1 MHSVRD
7 HIVIAGGGLAAVRTA
22 QALRDLQHSGAITLV
37 CAEGELPYD
46 RPPLSKAYLTGK
58 VGDEQIRLL
67 PAKTYAELGIE
78 VLLGARVDGLD
89 RLGQCVRIAGGRTLA
104 YDRLV
109 VATGARPVRLPAFE
123 GRENVHVLRDSSD
136 ARRLRDVLA
145 PGLRLGI
152 VGAGFIGLEIA
163 ATARELGAEVTLIE
177 VAAAP
182 LAPILGGELGG
193 CIQRWHERKGLRFQ
207 CGAAVR
213 AVHGGR
219 RVDSIELETGV
230 VIEVDAV
237 VVGVGQLPNV
247 EWLEGAGLPL
257 HKGLVCDPHGRT
269 LDPRVFGAGDVVCT
283 QVGTSFHPTRQW
295 TAVTE
300 QASRVAAAMC
310 DRVDLA
316 PVVEDNYF
324 WSDQHGLRLQFA
336 GQVPAQPRLVWVHGG
351 PDEDRFAVLC
361 CTPTSVSA
369 VFSLGCPRDFL
380 VHSMRL
386 RRGELTLAP
395 TD

>member
-1 MHSVRD
+1 MQRVHD

-22 QALRDLQHSGAITLV
+22 QALRDLKHEGAITLL
-37 CAEGELPYD
+37 CAENELPYD

-58 VGDEQIRLL
+58 VADEQIRLL
-67 PAKTYAELGIE
+67 PAQEYAELGIE
-78 VLLGARVDGLD
+78 VQLGARAVGLD
-89 RLGQCVRIAGGRTLA
+89 RVGRSVRIAGGRTLS
-104 YDRLV
+104 YDHLV
-109 VATGARPVRLPAFE
+109 VATGARPIRLPAFE
-123 GRENVHVLRDSSD
+123 GRENVYVLRDSGD
-136 ARRLRDVLA
+136 ARRLREALA
-145 PGLRLGI
+145 PGRRLGI

-182 LAPILGGELGG
+182 LASILGTELGG

-213 AVHGGR
+213 AVHGNGR
-219 RVDSIELETGV
+219 VESIELVTGAV
-230 VIEVDAV
+230 VDVDAV

-247 EWLEGAGLPL
+247 EWLEAAGLL
-257 HKGLVCDPHGRT
+257 LNRGLVCDAHGRT
-269 LDPRVFGAGDVVCT
+269 LDPRVFGAGDAVCT

-300 QASRVAAAMC
+300 QASRVAAALC
-310 DRVDLA
+310 HQGDPG

-336 GQVPAQPRLVWVHGG
+336 GQVPAQPRLVWVRGG
-351 PDEDRFAVLC
+351 PDEERFAVLC
-361 CTPTSVSA
+361 CTSTSVSA

-380 VHSMRL
+380 VHSMPL
-386 RRGELTLAP
+386 RRGELTPAP
-395 TD
+395 IG